1 MALKKSPRGGQQ
13 KKRIQNGADLQ
24 GGVVKRCLELR
35 PFKKLPEKDQP
46 SPDKAKAQWD
56 ITPCGSERL
65 LLATLQTLSAGDAVK
80 KRAPSSSS
88 DPGNENV

>member
-13 KKRIQNGADLQ
+13 KKRIQNGVDLQ

-46 SPDKAKAQWD
+46 SPDKAKAQ
-56 ITPCGSERL
+56 
-65 LLATLQTLSAGDAVK
+65 
-80 KRAPSSSS
+80 
-88 DPGNENV
+88 